1 MMPKT
6 QHLHNGSTDCVGR
19 WNVGCFGSR
28 RPCKTLCIP
37 VAFATSLRPS
47 VTVVALGRMLAGN
60 PHRGRAAVGSPETR
74 CRAVE
79 RAAVW
84 WS

>member
-6 QHLHNGSTDCVGR
+6 QHLHNSSTDFVDR
-19 WNVGCFGSR
+19 WNVGCFGSH
-28 RPCKTLCIP
+28 RPCKTQCIP
-37 VAFATSLRPS
+37 VAFATLLRTS

-60 PHRGRAAVGSPETR
+60 PRRGRAAVGSPKIR